1 VRLWGAAVGL
11 GAQQLGLQY
20 DCTKYDDDDDDD
32 ACCAYMYVCVAAACC
47 EKFLLLPPLLVV
59 ERPVHHSTVREPA
72 SSESRGWVSA

>member
-1 VRLWGAAVGL
+1 MRLWGAAVGL

-32 ACCAYMYVCVAAACC
+32 ACCAYACVAACC
-47 EKFLLLPPLLVV
+47 EKFLLLPPLLVVV